1 MNIGEFLIAL
11 GVKAD
16 TDKLKDF
23 DKGLEDVSKSAE
35 QTSSVVGGLSDKIG
49 KFRGFLGVVS
59 AAWASFTATLAGA
72 WGYFHGTIMQLDEL
86 IASGNLLFDV
96 TKEQIEQQKK
106 YKESVETLS
115 KQFGSLRAA
124 LALGY
129 LPTMMQMINA
139 VNKFLEANK
148 QAIQNGILKFLD
160 AIKSILQVFVNAV
173 RFIDLI
179 VEKTLGWE
187 KALIVLAVALAWVN
201 RAMILA
207 FVTNPVMW
215 MIAAIAGLLILID
228 DFMTYLDGGESEF
241 GEFWG
246 GMIKWIDKA
255 KSIWDGFSDGFK
267 SGIKAIGIAVA
278 LLSPMF
284 GGLTGTILTL
294 GKAFIW
300 VGKAMAMT
308 PMGMAIVLVGLLVYA
323 IIDLIKWLNGG
334 ESQFS
339 ALWEAAADVWN
350 KIVDWTSQAI
360 EKMINAVKGFIDDV
374 VSYFSG
380 IYDAIVNPFKSA
392 FDWVSSKWSSLKG
405 LFSSGVDV
413 NVNGRVGSAVSS
425 STTNRTVNNNITNNG
440 SFNINGASNPN
451 VTANAVGANWNS
463 MTQNN
468 MGGVVKA

>member
-1 MNIGEFLIAL
+1 MNIGEFLIGL

-187 KALIVLAVALAWVN
+187 KALIVLAVALAWVK

-246 GMIKWIDKA
+246 ASLKWIEDNKDA
-255 KSIWDGFSDGFK
+255 INAIKQVFVDFVEFLT
-267 SGIKAIGIAVA
+267 GIVA
-278 LLSPMF
+278 LIVGIFTGDTALMSAAWEGMVENFIAAWNGLAMF
-284 GGLTGTILTL
+284 FMPAAEFITNTINN
-294 GKAFIW
+294 AFDRAKKFVIDIFNS
-300 VGKAMAMT
+300 MLN
-308 PMGMAIVLVGLLVYA
+308 AIKSF
-323 IIDLIKWLNGG
+323 I
-334 ESQFS
+334 S
-339 ALWEAAADVWN
+339 ALG
-350 KIVDWTSQAI
+350 AI
-360 EKMINAVKGFIDDV
+360 FTNV
-374 VSYFSG
+374 FSL
-380 IYDAIVNPFKSA
+380 ITAPFAQA
-392 FDWVSSKWSSLKG
+392 FDWIVNKFSELPSIIGGIASKLTFG
-405 LFSSGVDV
+405 LSDKI
-413 NVNGRVGSAVSS
+413 GSAV
-425 STTNRTVNNNITNNG
+425 TNTANKVINNNITNNG

-451 VTANAVGANWNS
+451 LTASAVSANWNS
-463 MTQNN
+463 IARDN
-468 MGGVVKA
+468 MGGIVKS